1 MRKESRRMF
10 SKTLT
15 SVLIVVGASIL
26 MCAFVAKAQIVQEGL
41 ISYWTF
47 DEPDIDGDTVKDV
60 WGNNHGTIVGDPE
73 VVEGKVGEALKF
85 DGEDD
90 YVKVPHSEELDFQTD
105 EATVEAW
112 IYPNAIEADKHT
124 LYRKADV
131 TDKFIIRLNGS
142 NLELYLQTDADSN
155 NVMAGDI
162 QANRWQHVL
171 GRYDGSNLEVFID
184 GISVG
189 SVEHSGDLV
198 SDVADAY
205 IGSRPSDRRY
215 NGIIDEIRLYNRA
228 LSEAEI
234 RQNMNA
240 QGFAVIA
247 PTRKLAISWGE
258 VKDSR

>member
-1 MRKESRRMF
+1 MC
-10 SKTLT
+10 SKISTLFLIAVVT
-15 SVLIVVGASIL
+15 SFL
-26 MCAFVAKAQIVQEGL
+26 MCAFVAEAQVVQQGL

-47 DEPDIDGDTVKDV
+47 DEADIDGDTVRDV
-60 WGNNHGTIVGDPE
+60 SGNNHGTMVGDPQI
-73 VVEGKVGEALKF
+73 VAGKVGEALEF

-90 YVKVPHSEELDFQTD
+90 YVKVLHSEDLDFQTD

-142 NLELYLQTDADSN
+142 SLELYLETDAGSN
-155 NVMAGDI
+155 NIAAGSI
-162 QANRWQHVL
+162 EANRWQHVS

-189 SVEHSGDLV
+189 SVGHSGNLV

-215 NGIIDEIRLYNRA
+215 SGIIDEMRLYNRA

-234 RQNMNA
+234 RQNMDA

-247 PTRKLAISWGE
+247 PTCKLAISWGK
-258 VKDSR
+258 VRDSR

>member
-1 MRKESRRMF
+1 MF
-10 SKTLT
+10 IRTLT
-15 SVLIVVGASIL
+15 IVLIVVVTSFL
-26 MCAFVAKAQIVQEGL
+26 MCAFVAKAQVIQKGL

-60 WGNNHGTIVGDPE
+60 WGNNHGTMVGVPQIVQ
-73 VVEGKVGEALKF
+73 GKLGEALEF

-90 YVKVPHSEELDFQTD
+90 YVKVPHSAELDFQTD

-112 IYPNAIEADKHT
+112 IYPNAIVADKHT

-142 NLELYLQTDADSN
+142 NLELYLQTDAGSN
-155 NVMAGDI
+155 SIATGNIEASK
-162 QANRWQHVL
+162 WQHVS

-189 SVEHSGDLV
+189 SVEHSGNLV

-215 NGIIDEIRLYNRA
+215 SGIIDEIRLYNRA

-247 PTRKLAISWGE
+247 STCKLAISWG
-258 VKDSR
+258 KIRDSR

>member
-1 MRKESRRMF
+1 MF

-15 SVLIVVGASIL
+15 LVFIVVGTSFL
-26 MCAFVAKAQIVQEGL
+26 MCAFAAKAQIVQEGL

-47 DEPDIDGDTVKDV
+47 DEADIDGDTVKDA
-60 WGNNHGTIVGDPE
+60 WGENHGTIVGDPE
-73 VVEGKVGEALKF
+73 VVKGKVGEALKF

-124 LYRKADV
+124 LYRKADA

-142 NLELYLQTDADSN
+142 NLELYLQTDAGSN
-155 NVMAGDI
+155 NIAAGNI
-162 QANRWQHVL
+162 EANKWQHVS
-171 GRYDGSNLEVFID
+171 GRYDGSSLEVFID

-189 SVEHSGDLV
+189 SVDHSGNLV

-240 QGFAVIA
+240 QGLAVI
-247 PTRKLAISWGE
+247 TTIRKLAISWG
-258 VKDSR
+258 KIKAR